1 MLRQL
6 LKVFLKLFYWINA
19 MLWSRAFVGLTLGS
33 QSFINVLGAITPTGQ
48 YEFTED
54 NNIALAEDDSNIEL
68 EGYSE

>member
-1 MLRQL
+1 
-6 LKVFLKLFYWINA
+6 